1 MIGTFLYGKSISTAK
16 WLSLIPVIGGVCL
29 ASVKELDFAWAA
41 LIAACTA
48 NVFAAFK
55 GNENKKLMDTPGL
68 RERIGSVGN
77 QFALTS
83 IIGTLFSLP
92 LMIARE
98 GHKWGGFVELLKE
111 NADVRRAIRRNSG
124 AILAQFGAIL
134 AQFWRNSGAIL

>member
-1 MIGTFLYGKSISTAK
+1 M
-16 WLSLIPVIGGVCL
+16 IGGVIL

-111 NADVRRAIRRNSG
+111 NADVRRAI
-124 AILAQFGAIL
+124 L
-134 AQFWRNSGAIL
+134 AQFWRNSGAIRRNSGAIL